1 MARGVCAVKIF
12 AKKKE
17 QMRKKSNL
25 SLYPFPL
32 IVCCG
37 LLVALIMSAG
47 QAKAADQTCAWS
59 VLAGYGTS
67 HPDWGKTK
75 IRVETIDLVLRYDHV
90 LIKDIGSSWYQG
102 YHSLLLELP
111 VHLIVNPDVSPMIGA
126 NFLACYTFTAKDQ
139 YLPYIFAG
147 GGPLYTN
154 ADIPG
159 MGSHWNGNY
168 QFGAGFRYKINI
180 RHEVM
185 FEFRFHHVSNGGQK
199 DPNDPLNST
208 KCLAGFTF

>member
-1 MARGVCAVKIF
+1 
-12 AKKKE
+12 
-17 QMRKKSNL
+17 MRKKSNL
-25 SLYPFPL
+25 SLYLFPL

-37 LLVALIMSAG
+37 LLGTLFISAD
-47 QAKAADQTCAWS
+47 QAEAADHTRVWS

-67 HPDWGKTK
+67 HPGWGQTK
-75 IRVETIDLVLRYDHV
+75 ERVETIDLVLRYGHM
-90 LIKDIGSSWYQG
+90 LSKDIGSSWYQG

-111 VHLIVNPDVSPMIGA
+111 VHLVVDPDLSPMIGI
-126 NFLACYTFTAKDQ
+126 NFLACYTFAANNQ

-154 ADIPG
+154 ADIQG

-168 QFGAGFRYKINI
+168 QFGAGLRYKINT
-180 RHEVM
+180 RHDVL

-208 KCLAGFTF
+208 KFLAGFTF

>member
-1 MARGVCAVKIF
+1 MKTFV
-12 AKKKE
+12 KKK
-17 QMRKKSNL
+17 NA
-25 SLYPFPL
+25 FPL

-67 HPDWGKTK
+67 HPGWGKTK

-102 YHSLLLELP
+102 YHSLLLEIP
-111 VHLIVNPDVSPMIGA
+111 AHLIVNPEVSTMIGA
-126 NFLACYTFTAKDQ
+126 NFLACYTFTDNDQ

-168 QFGAGFRYKINI
+168 QFGAGLRYKINI

>member
-1 MARGVCAVKIF
+1 
-12 AKKKE
+12 
-17 QMRKKSNL
+17 MRKKSNL
-25 SLYPFPL
+25 PLYLFPL
-32 IVCCG
+32 IVCYG
-37 LLVALIMSAG
+37 LLGTLFISAD
-47 QAKAADQTCAWS
+47 QAEAADYTRVWS

-67 HPDWGKTK
+67 HPGWRQTK
-75 IRVETIDLVLRYDHV
+75 ERVETIDLVLRYGHM
-90 LIKDIGSSWYQG
+90 LSKDIGSSWYQG

-111 VHLIVNPDVSPMIGA
+111 VHLVVDPDLSPMIGI
-126 NFLACYTFTAKDQ
+126 NFLACYTFAANNQ

-154 ADIPG
+154 ADIQG

-168 QFGAGFRYKINI
+168 QFGAGLRYKINT
-180 RHEVM
+180 RHDVL

>member
-1 MARGVCAVKIF
+1 MKCDVVIIGSGIAGLTAAAIMARQGRQV
-12 AKKKE
+12 
-17 QMRKKSNL
+17 
-25 SLYPFPL
+25 
-32 IVCCG
+32 IVIEKQPRPG
-37 LLVALIMSAG
+37 
-47 QAKAADQTCAWS
+47 
-59 VLAGYGTS
+59 
-67 HPDWGKTK
+67 WGKTK

-90 LIKDIGSSWYQG
+90 LSKDIGSSWYQG

-111 VHLIVNPDVSPMIGA
+111 AHLVVNPEVSTMIGA
-126 NFLACYTFTAKDQ
+126 NFLACYTFTDNDQ

-147 GGPLYTN
+147 GRPLYTN

-168 QFGAGFRYKINI
+168 QFGAGLRHKINI
-180 RHEVM
+180 RHEVL

-208 KCLAGFTF
+208 KFC

>member
-1 MARGVCAVKIF
+1 
-12 AKKKE
+12 
-17 QMRKKSNL
+17 
-25 SLYPFPL
+25 
-32 IVCCG
+32 
-37 LLVALIMSAG
+37 MSDG
-47 QAKAADQTCAWS
+47 QAEAGDQTHVRS

-67 HPDWGKTK
+67 HPGWGQTK
-75 IRVETIDLVLRYDHV
+75 ELVETIDLTLRYSHV
-90 LIKDIGSSWYQG
+90 LKSDIGFSWYKG

-111 VHLIVNPDVSPMIGA
+111 VHLVVNPDLSPMIGI
-126 NFLACYTFTAKDQ
+126 NFLASYTFAANNQ

-168 QFGAGFRYKINI
+168 QFGAGLRYKINT
-180 RHEVM
+180 RHDVL

-199 DPNDPLNST
+199 DPNDPLNSI
-208 KCLAGFTF
+208 KFLAGFTF

>member
-1 MARGVCAVKIF
+1 
-12 AKKKE
+12 
-17 QMRKKSNL
+17 MRKRNAL
-25 SLYPFPL
+25 SLYLFPL

-37 LLVALIMSAG
+37 FLGVLIISAG

-59 VLAGYGTS
+59 VLTGYGTS
-67 HPDWGKTK
+67 HPGWGKTK
-75 IRVETIDLVLRYDHV
+75 IRVETIDLVLRYDNV
-90 LIKDIGSSWYQG
+90 LSKNIGSSWYQG

-111 VHLIVNPDVSPMIGA
+111 VHLIVNPEVSTMIGA
-126 NFLACYTFTAKDQ
+126 NFLACYTFTDNDQ

-154 ADIPG
+154 TNIPG

-168 QFGAGFRYKINI
+168 QFGIGLRYKINTW
-180 RHEVM
+180 HDVL
-185 FEFRFHHVSNGGQK
+185 FEFRFHHVSNGDQK

>member
-1 MARGVCAVKIF
+1 MFLFSVKFRGCHI
-12 AKKKE
+12 
-17 QMRKKSNL
+17 
-25 SLYPFPL
+25 PL

-37 LLVALIMSAG
+37 LLGTLFISAG
-47 QAKAADQTCAWS
+47 QAEAADHTRVWS

-67 HPDWGKTK
+67 HPGWGQTK
-75 IRVETIDLVLRYDHV
+75 ERVETIDLTLRYSHV
-90 LIKDIGSSWYQG
+90 LKSDIGSSWYQG
-102 YHSLLLELP
+102 YHSLLLEIP
-111 VHLIVNPDVSPMIGA
+111 VHLVVNPDLSPMIGI
-126 NFLACYTFTAKDQ
+126 NFLACYTFAANNQ

-154 ADIPG
+154 ADIQG

-168 QFGAGFRYKINI
+168 QFGAGLRYKINA
-180 RHEVM
+180 RHDVL

-208 KCLAGFTF
+208 KFLAGFTF

>member
-1 MARGVCAVKIF
+1 MKTFV
-12 AKKKE
+12 KKKK
-17 QMRKKSNL
+17 QMRKRNAFP
-25 SLYPFPL
+25 LYLFPL

-37 LLVALIMSAG
+37 LLAALIMSAC
-47 QAKAADQTCAWS
+47 QAESADQTCAWS

-67 HPDWGKTK
+67 HPGWGKTK

-90 LIKDIGSSWYQG
+90 LSKDIGSSWYQG

-111 VHLIVNPDVSPMIGA
+111 AHLIVNPEVSTMIGA
-126 NFLACYTFTAKDQ
+126 NFLACYTFTDNDQ

-147 GGPLYTN
+147 GGPLYAN

-159 MGSHWNGNY
+159 MGSRWNGNY
-168 QFGAGFRYKINI
+168 QFGAGLRYKINI